1 VQTSLKISR
10 TEADDYA
17 PVFIDDYIG
26 RRWGYGHR
34 ANSKAARWFDV
45 KPETVRLWREGTTK
59 PKFFV
64 LAMIV
69 GFETLDRALD
79 RVDPEGGAQ

>member
-1 VQTSLKISR
+1 
-10 TEADDYA
+10 
-17 PVFIDDYIG
+17 
-26 RRWGYGHR
+26 
-34 ANSKAARWFDV
+34 V

-69 GFETLDRALD
+69 GFEALDRALD
-79 RVDPEGGAQ
+79 LVDPEGGAQ